1 MCVQGCIPSI
11 KGLGAFF
18 RCGFGSGPFCG
29 RETLEERVAAEAEME
44 DGATM
49 LFFLPLI
56 IRYSAQRR
64 SDVAQ

>member
-1 MCVQGCIPSI
+1 MCAQGCIPSI

-49 LFFLPLI
+49 LFSSL
-56 IRYSAQRR
+56 
-64 SDVAQ
+64 